1 MAQIV
6 TIDNF
11 PQFNLMDVGE
21 LTADVV
27 AGATVLPVSTEGSFD
42 TDHAILLGI
51 PGAETTEVVIPSAVA
66 DDSLTVAAIDNGH
79 KKGTKVYKLRGN
91 KARIYRGTKVSN
103 ACPTDEASYTAQG
116 TPITLRGDSLQTEWN
131 DPTGDDSLHCWLFT
145 FYNDIPTTPEET
157 SLDTI
162 EATSGNLYAV
172 TVDQVRS
179 EAGFKGNPYISD
191 ADILEKIRLAQ
202 GEANSS
208 AIVGGYILPVS
219 NDMFTNAVLLLA
231 AGYLMI
237 KDYGLGSNGINK
249 EGRDKLKDGKDLLK
263 QIETGEKTL
272 DGVETAGEPR
282 RGVISGF
289 EDDLDDLDDEP
300 WFTNKDHF

>member
-21 LTADVV
+21 LTADV
-27 AGATVLPVSTEGSFD
+27 AQGAITLPVSTEGSFD
-42 TDHAILLGI
+42 TDHAILLGL
-51 PGAETTEVVIPSAVA
+51 PGGETTEVAIPSGVA
-66 DDSLTVAAIDNGH
+66 DDSLTVAAIDNPH

-91 KARIYRGTKVSN
+91 KARIYRATKVGDS
-103 ACPTDEASYTAQG
+103 CPIDEASYTAQQI
-116 TPITLRGDSLQTEWN
+116 ITLRGDSLQTEWN
-131 DPTGDDSLHCWLFT
+131 DPTGNDDLHCWLFT

-157 SLDTI
+157 SLDPI

-172 TVDQVRS
+172 TVGQVRS
-179 EAGFKGNPYISD
+179 EAGMKNNPYISD

-202 GEANSS
+202 GEANSA
-208 AIVGGYILPVS
+208 AIVGGYTLPVNS
-219 NDMFTNAVLLLA
+219 DVFTNAVLLLA

-263 QIETGEKTL
+263 QIEEGDITL
-272 DGVETAGEPR
+272 VGAETSGEPAR
-282 RGVISGF
+282 KGIISGF
-289 EDDLDDLDDEP
+289 EDDVDDLDDEP